1 MKPTSLLV
9 CLTLGLMLSGCDS
22 QPSGLLQQRIA
33 ELEAECAASRKRAD
47 QIQSKLDAK
56 ENAPPKE
63 AVPLK
68 TEDKQSDDSKNR
80 VASAA
85 LLTAES
91 LRGKVMPGMLQVY
104 EEAAWAGFRV
114 EKSGESRGVAV
125 PFFRDHEGQ
134 WICGWSE
141 RQIIEVLDGQTGPSV
156 SAAVPPPAT
165 SLAPQ
170 TGLRTEPSAPP
181 VQPAAPAPAAQL
193 TRTSPAA
200 AGSSKPPASASGAS
214 ATFFVDPNTG
224 KLYRIKSDGSREAVP
239 ESR

>member
-1 MKPTSLLV
+1 
-9 CLTLGLMLSGCDS
+9 MLSGCDS

-56 ENAPPKE
+56 ENALPEE
-63 AVPLK
+63 ALPLK
-68 TEDKQSDDSKNR
+68 AEDKPSDDSKNR

-134 WICGWSE
+134 WTCGWSE
-141 RQIIEVLDGQTGPSV
+141 RQIIEALDGQSGPAV
-156 SAAVPPPAT
+156 SAAIPPPVT
-165 SLAPQ
+165 SMAPQ
-170 TGLRTEPSAPP
+170 ARLRTEPPATTA
-181 VQPAAPAPAAQL
+181 QPAAPAPAQL
-193 TRTSPAA
+193 TRNSPPA
-200 AGSSKPPASASGAS
+200 AGSSKPPASATGAS

-224 KLYRIKSDGSREAVP
+224 KLYRIKPDGSREAVP